1 MRLPCIRG
9 GAAGATLSCRRGSAA
24 VGFSL
29 ALPVLLMMIGGIIE
43 MSRLMYTDSTLKYA
57 VQEAARAAIVRGG
70 ASTNPITVDG
80 IGTIVRSTS
89 VSLDPDLIA
98 VDVAY
103 SPDNKPGGTVTVQ
116 ASYRFDFILPLLDG
130 IGGVDLQQT
139 ASMVVAN

>member
-1 MRLPCIRG
+1 MKISF
-9 GAAGATLSCRRGSAA
+9 GAGRRALLCRRGSAA
-24 VGFSL
+24 VSFSL
-29 ALPVLLMMIGGIIE
+29 TLPVLLMMIGGVIE
-43 MSRLMYTDSTLKYA
+43 ISRLMYTDSTLKFA

-103 SPDNKPGGTVTVQ
+103 SPDNRPGSTVTVQ
-116 ASYRFDFILPLLDG
+116 ASYRFDFIVPLLEG
-130 IGGVDLQQT
+130 IGGIELRQT
-139 ASMVVAN
+139 ASMAVAN